1 MADIINLRR
10 ARKDKT
16 RADKQLVAAE
26 NRLKFGQPKSGRK
39 LQTALRQQSEKNLD
53 AHKRDTD

>member
-16 RADKQLVAAE
+16 RADREMVAAE
-26 NRLKFGQPKSGRK
+26 NRLKFGQPKSERK
-39 LQTALRQQSEKNLD
+39 LKDALQQQSEKKLD
-53 AHKRDTD
+53 AHKRNTD

>member
-10 ARKDKT
+10 ARKDKART
-16 RADKQLVAAE
+16 DREMVAAE
-26 NRLKFGQPKSGRK
+26 NRLKFGQSKSERK
-39 LQTALRQQSEKNLD
+39 LKDALQQQADQNLD